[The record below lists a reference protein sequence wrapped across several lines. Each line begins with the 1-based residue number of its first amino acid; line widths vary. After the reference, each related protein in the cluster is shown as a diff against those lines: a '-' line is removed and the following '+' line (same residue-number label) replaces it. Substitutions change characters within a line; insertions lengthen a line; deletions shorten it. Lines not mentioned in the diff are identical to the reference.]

1 MASKQY
7 RPWSPT
13 QSFLLPPSPLEW
25 LPAGHLA
32 YFILDVVAT
41 LDLREIEAAVEAK
54 DPRGERPYQPAMML
68 ALLVYAY
75 CVGVF
80 SSRKIARATY
90 EDVAFRVLAG
100 GTHPHFTTINQF
112 RLDHRTA
119 FAGLFVQVLRL
130 CQKAGLVKL
139 GHVAFDGSKVAANA
153 SKHKAMSYPRM
164 SEQEARLVQE
174 VQELLA
180 RADAADQRDDEK
192 HGVGCAPEDV
202 PAELQRREARLARI
216 REAKAALEAEAA
228 KARADELRERAN
240 EQRAKA
246 ADASVDAAERERAAA
261 GAAESEKAA
270 DALSRD
276 DDPPKGGASDG
287 DGTDLPS
294 HRVPHKA
301 DGNPAPTAQRN
312 FTDADSRI
320 MKKDGAFVQGYNA
333 QTAVDAESQVIV
345 GEAVTNQA
353 PDCEHLPP
361 MIDRVETNCGHKP
374 AVLSADAGYFS
385 RDNVTAC
392 EQRGVDA
399 HIAVGRE
406 HAGATP
412 ANPDPVREQMRTKL
426 RSALGKAIYAR
437 RKAIVEPPFG
447 QIKQARGFRRFSLRG
462 LAKVRS
468 EWTFVCLTHN
478 LLKLFRAPRCVP
490 SALAVA

>member
-1 MASKQY
+1 MASKKC

-32 YFILDVVAT
+32 YFVLDVVAT
-41 LDLREIEAAVEAK
+41 LDVREIEAAIDAK

-75 CVGVF
+75 CVGIF
-80 SSRKIARATY
+80 SSRKIARATF

-100 GTHPHFTTINQF
+100 SAHPHFTTINQF

-130 CQKAGLVKL
+130 CQKAGMVKL
-139 GHVAFDGSKVAANA
+139 GHVAFDGSKIAANA
-153 SKHKAMSYPRM
+153 SKHKAMSYQRM
-164 SEQEARLVQE
+164 SEQEERLTRE
-174 VQELLA
+174 VEELLA

-202 PAELQRREARLARI
+202 PAELQRREERLARI
-216 REAKAALEAEAA
+216 REAKAALQAEAA
-228 KARADELRERAN
+228 QARADELRERAD

-246 ADASVDAAERERAAA
+246 ADESVDAAERERAATR
-261 GAAESEKAA
+261 AAESEKAA
-270 DALSRD
+270 AALRG
-276 DDPPKGGASDG
+276 DDPPTNGAAGG
-287 DGTDLPS
+287 DGSDLPS
-294 HRVPHKA
+294 HRVPHQA
-301 DGNPAPTAQRN
+301 DGTPAPTAQRN

-333 QTAVDAESQVIV
+333 QTAVDSESQVIV

-353 PDCEHLPP
+353 PDCEHLLP
-361 MIDRVETNCGHKP
+361 MIDRVEATCRQKP
-374 AVLSADAGYFS
+374 TVVSADAGYFS
-385 RDNVTAC
+385 RDNVAAC
-392 EQRGVDA
+392 ERRGVDP

-406 HAGATP
+406 RKGATS
-412 ANPDPVREQMRTKL
+412 ASPDPVREQMRTKL
-426 RSALGKAIYAR
+426 LSGRGKAIYAR
-437 RKAIVEPPFG
+437 RKTIVEPPFG

-462 LAKVRS
+462 LAKVRT

-478 LLKLFRAPRCVP
+478 LLKLFRAPLSIAP
-490 SALAVA
+490 APVAA